1 MRRFH
6 RWFGVGS
13 AIVVVLA
20 PVTGLLWAYAPY
32 LYWERG
38 YLERKHPVPIADYSA
53 VTLTP
58 QDAIRVAREQ
68 LGGEAKISAVTLRSE
83 LGAPVYEVAGA
94 NFALLVDARA
104 GTLMSPL
111 SAEIAARIAAEYVPG
126 RPTASSAT
134 LLDEFAHRS
143 GKVHKAVYR
152 VRFDAPNDPEI
163 FISARNGAII
173 EEQDDARRF
182 HFWIMRLHQL
192 NFFGFKKTLTI
203 IPGAAILLLVA
214 SGLVLSRRAK
224 TRAARAQAIQ
234 VAP

>member
-32 LYWERG
+32 LYWESG
-38 YLERKHPVPIADYSA
+38 YLERKHPAAIADYGS

-58 QDAIRVAREQ
+58 QDAMRLVRAQ
-68 LGGEAKISAVTLRSE
+68 LGGDAKISAVTLRSE
-83 LGAPVYEVAGA
+83 LGSPIYEVAGENLA
-94 NFALLVDARA
+94 ALVDARSGA
-104 GTLMSPL
+104 VMSPL
-111 SAEIAARIAAEYVPG
+111 APDVATRIAAQYVRGTP
-126 RPTASSAT
+126 PLASTT
-134 LLDEFAHRS
+134 LLEQFLHRS
-143 GKVHKAVYR
+143 GKIHRAVYQ
-152 VRFDAPNDPEI
+152 VRFDAPGNPEI

-173 EEQDDARRF
+173 EEQDAARRF

-203 IPGAAILLLVA
+203 IPGGAIVILVA

-224 TRAARAQAIQ
+224 ARASLAKP
-234 VAP
+234 V